1 MRRHSLHRL
10 ARWLWQSRGL
20 PARTVRGVL
29 LPLSVLYGAV
39 VWVRA
44 VLYRVGL
51 LTAQPLPLPAVAV
64 GNRAVGGA
72 GKTPLAAWIATF
84 YATRGRVPGILLRGY
99 GGDETRVHER
109 LVPGAVVVPN
119 PDRVAGAAQ
128 ALARGADVL
137 VLDDAFQT
145 LAVGRDLNL
154 LLVSAEN
161 VRQVPWLL
169 PAGPWRESWNALR
182 RADAVVVTR
191 KRAPP
196 EEARTLAT
204 ALVARWPG
212 KPVAVAHLAMDHLE
226 GMLSGQRLEPA
237 ELTGRRVVAVA
248 GIADPESYAVQVRAS
263 GASVQLVAYQDHHPY
278 DEGDLARLVRAQAA
292 ADYVVVTE
300 KDAVKLRHR
309 WPADA
314 REPLVAVLT
323 VRWEYNG
330 EAIVQALDALP
341 VVPRRF

>member
-1 MRRHSLHRL
+1 MRQHPLHRL
-10 ARWLWQSRGL
+10 ARWLWQSRNAL
-20 PARTVRGVL
+20 ARTVRAAL
-29 LPLSVLYGAV
+29 LPLSALYGAV

-44 VLYRVGL
+44 ALYRVGL
-51 LTAQPLPLPAVAV
+51 LTPRPLPLPSVAV

-72 GKTPLAAWIATF
+72 GKTPLAAWIAAF
-84 YATRGRVPGILLRGY
+84 YAARGRTPGILLRGH
-99 GGDETRVHER
+99 GGDEPRVHER

-128 ALARGADVL
+128 ALAGGADVL

-145 LAVGRDLNL
+145 LAVRRDLNL
-154 LLVSAEN
+154 VLVSAED
-161 VRQVPWLL
+161 VRLPPWLL
-169 PAGPWRESWNALR
+169 PAGPWRESGSALR

-191 KRAPP
+191 KRAGA
-196 EEARTLAT
+196 EEARGRAAALA
-204 ALVARWPG
+204 ARWPG
-212 KPVAVAHLAMDHLE
+212 KPVAVVHLALDHLE
-226 GMLSGQRLEPA
+226 GMLSGGRVETA
-237 ELTGRRVVAVA
+237 ALTGRHVVAVA
-248 GIADPESYAVQVRAS
+248 GIADPESYAVQVRAA

-278 DEGDLARLVRAQAA
+278 DEADLARLVRAQAA
-292 ADYVVVTE
+292 ADYVVVTD

-314 REPLVAVLT
+314 REPLVAILT
-323 VRWEYNG
+323 VRWEHNG